1 MPAIQIKS
9 PALTLKAGR
18 RALARIRE
26 RGLQP
31 ADVGIV
37 PGAAGGPKALG
48 IQGLDLAIFGEW
60 LPRAPRERS
69 LIGASIGSWR
79 FASACLPDAV
89 AGLTRLGELYT
100 RQRFPKGV
108 SIAEVSRKCAAMLD
122 DLLAGQDARI
132 LDNPLYRLNVVVV
145 KSHGRLAHDHKASL
159 GLGLSSVIR
168 DNLIG
173 RRHLH
178 RHFERVILHDARQAP
193 PLAALTDFPSRYLH
207 LDGGNLRQALLASG
221 SIPMVMEGVRDLPG
235 AGPGT
240 YRDGG
245 LLDYHLDLPY
255 EDRGVV
261 LYPHF
266 TDKVIPGWFDKG
278 LPWRRGDA
286 GRCRTCCFWRRR
298 ASTWR
303 ACRTPSCRTARTS
316 PATSATTT
324 AASATG
330 ARRWR
335 KAAGSA
341 TNSSNWS
348 TAAGSANACKRWTE
362 PPPTRRILHETGR
375 SADPRHRRPA
385 R

>member
-178 RHFERVILHDARQAP
+178 
-193 PLAALTDFPSRYLH
+193 
-207 LDGGNLRQALLASG
+207 
-221 SIPMVMEGVRDLPG
+221 
-235 AGPGT
+235 
-240 YRDGG
+240 
-245 LLDYHLDLPY
+245 
-255 EDRGVV
+255 
-261 LYPHF
+261 
-266 TDKVIPGWFDKG
+266 
-278 LPWRRGDA
+278 
-286 GRCRTCCFWRRR
+286 
-298 ASTWR
+298 
-303 ACRTPSCRTARTS
+303 
-316 PATSATTT
+316 
-324 AASATG
+324 
-330 ARRWR
+330 
-335 KAAGSA
+335 
-341 TNSSNWS
+341 
-348 TAAGSANACKRWTE
+348 
-362 PPPTRRILHETGR
+362 
-375 SADPRHRRPA
+375 
-385 R
+385 